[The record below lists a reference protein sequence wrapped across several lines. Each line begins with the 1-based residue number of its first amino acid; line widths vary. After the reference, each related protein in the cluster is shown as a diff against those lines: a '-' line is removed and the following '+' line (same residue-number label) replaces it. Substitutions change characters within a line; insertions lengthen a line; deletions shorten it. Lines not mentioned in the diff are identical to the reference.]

1 MMKGA
6 YPDKRRWN
14 ELKTACKERAGWQ
27 CEYVYPNKQR
37 CGMREDEIRKSK
49 RRRGRPYVVHL
60 HAAHLDN
67 RDPGNLEPNLLCLC
81 ARHHMQM
88 DRRAELREK
97 LSTRR
102 RGYQITT
109 TDTLLEEVNTAGVT
123 ITEGPDGYVW
133 RIDGTDLEGKKA
145 TAVGAVGTAVHQM
158 RCLLEMTRCE
168 LEATRRRL
176 EELAQ
181 ERSAG
186 TCLAL

>member
-88 DRRAELREK
+88 DRRAELRDK

-109 TDTLLEEVNTAGVT
+109 TDTSLEEVNTAGVT
-123 ITEGPDGYVW
+123 ITEDPDGYVW